1 MPYVNCHKQGVGVE
15 DRFID
20 LIGDS
25 FIRMATPTEDRREH
39 WDVLCAIGK
48 IDIKG
53 QKRASMGDVNT
64 NPDLHYYEFMNVA
77 GEVGWGIPTDVDRVI
92 AFEST
97 EGFILVRP
105 EDVYYPLLDKCAKS
119 GGGSGFFQCRG
130 RQGRRDWF
138 TKVPTD
144 FLRNHSFKTIRNDN
158 GL

>member
-64 NPDLHYYEFMNVA
+64 NP
-77 GEVGWGIPTDVDRVI
+77 
-92 AFEST
+92 
-97 EGFILVRP
+97 EGFILVSP
-105 EDVYYPLLDKCAKS
+105 GDIYYPLLDKCARS

-144 FLRNHSFKTIRNDN
+144 FLRKYSFETIRNDN

>member
-1 MPYVNCHKQGVGVE
+1 MGY
-15 DRFID
+15 
-20 LIGDS
+20 
-25 FIRMATPTEDRREH
+25 PT
-39 WDVLCAIGK
+39 
-48 IDIKG
+48 
-53 QKRASMGDVNT
+53 
-64 NPDLHYYEFMNVA
+64 Y
-77 GEVGWGIPTDVDRVI
+77 VDRVI

-105 EDVYYPLLDKCAKS
+105 EHVYYPLLDKCAKS

-144 FLRNHSFKTIRNDN
+144 FLRKHSFETIRNDN